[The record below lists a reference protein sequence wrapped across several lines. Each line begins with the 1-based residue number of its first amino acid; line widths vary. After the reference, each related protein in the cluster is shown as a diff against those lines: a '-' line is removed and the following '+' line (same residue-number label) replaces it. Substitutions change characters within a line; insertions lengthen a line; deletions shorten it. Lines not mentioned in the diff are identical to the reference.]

1 MLISNEALF
10 GVLTRIQTV
19 PMSLKG
25 KFIVEKKILSINMHV
40 AGLSAEL
47 IIEAPS
53 Q

>member
-1 MLISNEALF
+1 MKLYFVFFNKNSDVTNESKKGNLLF
-10 GVLTRIQTV
+10 KKI
-19 PMSLKG
+19 
-25 KFIVEKKILSINMHV
+25 KILSINMHV